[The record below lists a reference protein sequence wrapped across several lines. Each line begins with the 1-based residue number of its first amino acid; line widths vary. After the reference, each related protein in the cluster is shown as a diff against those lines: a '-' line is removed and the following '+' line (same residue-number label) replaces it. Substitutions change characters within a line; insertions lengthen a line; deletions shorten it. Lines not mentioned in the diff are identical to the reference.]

1 MNAGRFA
8 KFALLLVVM
17 CVGVLLA
24 VSFVAAQGD
33 AEVSTEQ
40 EEAYRATL
48 MRVVEEGIAQGNL
61 DIVAEALA
69 DDYIVHSPLGDL
81 DREGVIAFFS
91 TLLSSFSEIE
101 NTRDEVIV
109 EGNLAAA
116 RSTFRGVFSSEFPS
130 PMGMIPPNGQTV
142 ELVFINLFRFNEDG
156 LIEEEWVQSDLL
168 GFFTQL
174 GAFPPAPAS

>member
-1 MNAGRFA
+1 MNGHRFA
-8 KFALLLVVM
+8 KFGLLVVLL
-17 CVGVLLA
+17 VGALA
-24 VSFVAAQGD
+24 SVSIIAAQES
-33 AEVSTEQ
+33 ATVIEEKEEV
-40 EEAYRATL
+40 YRATL

-69 DDYIVHSPLGDL
+69 DDYVVHSPLGDL

-91 TLLSSFSEIE
+91 TLLSSFSEVE

-130 PMGMIPPNGQTV
+130 PMGVIPPNGQTV
-142 ELVFINLFRFNEDG
+142 ELVFINIFRFNEDG

-174 GAFPPAPAS
+174 GAMPTPSS